1 MALLSLVRC
10 HQKGRNHDRSPR
22 TFQSRRVPHFRR
34 ARMKRLINLR
44 PSLGAAVLLGLLPF
58 VLLACLYGISS
69 AQRLHENPDDRLLP
83 SLIQLV
89 EGVQMVAINEDPRTG
104 DIVLWADTAA
114 SLKRIGWAVGASA
127 VFGLGF
133 GLLAG
138 MLPYFRALG
147 SPLVTTLSLIPP
159 MAILP
164 ILFLAFGLD
173 EFAKVMLIIIGIAP
187 LLIRDLQARV
197 MDIPAEMLIKAQSLG
212 ASSWQIGLRV
222 VLPQVL
228 PRLIDGVRLA
238 LGPAWL
244 FLISAEAIAAEQ
256 GLGYRIFLV
265 RRYMSMDIILPYVLW
280 ITLLAFVADR
290 LLYLF
295 NRQCFPWLYSGKA
308 GHQ

>member
-1 MALLSLVRC
+1 
-10 HQKGRNHDRSPR
+10 
-22 TFQSRRVPHFRR
+22 
-34 ARMKRLINLR
+34 MKRLINLR
-44 PSLGAAVLLGLLPF
+44 PRLGTAMLLGLLPF
-58 VLLACLYGISS
+58 LLVAILYGVNS

-83 SLIQLV
+83 SVAQLV
-89 EGVQMVAINEDPRTG
+89 AGVKMVAVDEDPRTG

-127 VFGLGF
+127 LIGLFFGVV
-133 GLLAG
+133 AG
-138 MLPYFRALG
+138 MLPYLRALT
-147 SPLVTTLSLIPP
+147 SPTVTTISLIPP

-173 EFAKVMLIIIGIAP
+173 EFAKVMLIVIGIAP

-197 MDIPAEMLIKAQSLG
+197 MEIPAEMLIKAQSLG
-212 ASSWQIGLRV
+212 ASSWQVALRV

-290 LLYLF
+290 LLYLL
-295 NRQCFPWLYSGKA
+295 NRQCFPWLYSGTA
-308 GHQ
+308 GNK

>member
-1 MALLSLVRC
+1 
-10 HQKGRNHDRSPR
+10 
-22 TFQSRRVPHFRR
+22 
-34 ARMKRLINLR
+34 MKRLINLR
-44 PSLGAAVLLGLLPF
+44 PRLGTAMLLGLLPF
-58 VLLACLYGISS
+58 LLVAILYGVNSS
-69 AQRLHENPDDRLLP
+69 KRQHENPDDRLLP
-83 SLIQLV
+83 SLTQLV
-89 EGVQMVAINEDPRTG
+89 QGVKMVAVDEDPRTG

-127 VFGLGF
+127 LIGLFFGVV
-133 GLLAG
+133 AG
-138 MLPYFRALG
+138 MLPYLRALT
-147 SPLVTTLSLIPP
+147 SPTVTTISLIPP

-164 ILFLAFGLD
+164 ILFVAFGLD

-197 MDIPAEMLIKAQSLG
+197 MEIPAEMLIKAQSLG
-212 ASSWQIGLRV
+212 ASSWQVALRV

-228 PRLIDGVRLA
+228 PRLVDGVRLA

-290 LLYLF
+290 LLWLL
-295 NRQCFPWLYSGKA
+295 NRQCFPWLYSGAA
-308 GHQ
+308 GNK